1 MTANLI
7 TILSAAFCVTCAFWT
22 SILKKS
28 YTKKIFELEKLLL
41 EQQAKIDTQAILL
54 KDKDLSLNL
63 KQDIVVECEFEIK
76 KLKDEN
82 IQYCD
87 AILKL
92 KEAHLEFYKKCF
104 TNEKLSLKIKS

>member
-7 TILSAAFCVTCAFWT
+7 TILSAAFCITCAFWT

-28 YTKKIFELEKLLL
+28 YTKKIFELEKLLV
-41 EQQAKIDTQAILL
+41 EKRAKIDAQAILL
-54 KDKDLSLNL
+54 NDKDLSLNL

-82 IQYCD
+82 IQYRD

-92 KEAHLEFYKKCF
+92 KEAHLEFYQKCF
-104 TNEKLSLKIKS
+104 TTENIKLEN